1 MNRFHLCHTTEFHYD
16 GPVSESYNEVRLR
29 PIQDE
34 RQSCISFR
42 LITTPT
48 SRVTAHRDGLGNW
61 VHQFSILPEH
71 RWLKVE
77 TESVVLTHEAP
88 PAKPDQTT
96 LAAFD
101 LDREEIGDEYFDF
114 VAPSGYVPHLQ
125 GLREI
130 KRTAEEVSTGT
141 VVGFVNAASNLIHEE
156 FRYVKGA
163 THVHSSIEDPLA
175 LRAGVCQDFAHL
187 LLGVVRMR
195 GVPARYVSG
204 YLVPGRTA
212 LPGERQ
218 EQEEVI
224 GGQATHAWAEVYLPA
239 SGWMAFD
246 PTLGGPV
253 GLRHVRVAYGR
264 DYGDVAP
271 VRGVYKGHAGQRLS
285 VDVRVRPALDDEGRE
300 QLNELKAAHPELT
313 DVIER
318 PQQPAQQQ

>member
-1 MNRFHLCHTTEFHYD
+1 MNRFHLRHTTEFHYD

-48 SRVTAHRDGLGNW
+48 SRVTAHRDGLSNW

-88 PAKPDQTT
+88 PAKPCQTT

-101 LDREEIGDEYFDF
+101 LDREEISEEYFDF

-125 GLREI
+125 GLGEI

-141 VVGFVNAASNLIHEE
+141 VVGFVNAASNLIHQG

-212 LPGERQ
+212 LPGERH

-285 VDVRVRPALDDEGRE
+285 VDVRVRPALDDEGHE

-313 DVIER
+313 DVMER